1 MGRADRRPAHDGRV
15 IAVLVVPGQRPRV
28 SRTGPGLVAGIVA
41 LAAALGLALAGCS
54 PGTTGTVVG
63 TPAASGVSSV
73 ATTTGTSA
81 ASAVSEAVPS
91 YYAEAT
97 AARSPAYDSPDNI
110 SVRVTGTGAA
120 LATVR
125 PPAPYQSFGYVY
137 ATASPGVWVAGAQRW
152 HPVGQDNGAQ
162 PVALFKVTF
171 SPATRKVTLTRLPA
185 PALPGSAL
193 AAAAL
198 SPDGGSL
205 ALATLTPPGGGSA
218 PHSGGIWLSVYPLAG
233 RATAVASRELATIP
247 YPTVAD
253 DYSLTWLDDDR
264 TVAVGGPFGPAKALA
279 QAPAAVVYVDGTS
292 AGLPVIRT
300 VRLSFPPGKASLA
313 PATAPPRTCVG
324 APLAT
329 SDGQSVICGGTAA
342 TTLNFGPAINVG
354 VWVFS
359 AATGKLTST
368 WDRHVTC
375 CAISVFPGVLWASP
389 NGGTVVADGLTQANE
404 GAVLY
409 VRPPDGHLRQIPWPG
424 LSHYPGDPVNIIE
437 PPVAW

>member
-1 MGRADRRPAHDGRV
+1 
-15 IAVLVVPGQRPRV
+15 VLVVARHTPRV
-28 SRTGPGLVAGIVA
+28 SRTGPGFVAGIVA
-41 LAAALGLALAGCS
+41 LAAALGLALGGCS
-54 PGTTGTVVG
+54 AGATGSVAGT
-63 TPAASGVSSV
+63 AATSGASSV
-73 ATTTGTSA
+73 ATTTGISA
-81 ASAVSEAVPS
+81 TSAVSEAVPS

-110 SVRVTGTGAA
+110 SVRVTGTGGA

-125 PPAPYQSFGYVY
+125 PPAPYQSFGYLY
-137 ATASPGVWVAGAQRW
+137 ATGSPGVWVAGAQRW
-152 HPVGQDNGAQ
+152 HPVGQDNSAQ

-171 SPATRKVTLTRLPA
+171 SPVTRKVTLTRLPA

-193 AAAAL
+193 AAVAL
-198 SPDGGSL
+198 SPDGGRL
-205 ALATLTPPGGGSA
+205 ALATLTPPGAGSA

-247 YPTVAD
+247 DPTVAD

-264 TVAVGGPFGPAKALA
+264 TVAVGGGPAQALV
-279 QAPAAVVYVDGTS
+279 QAPAVVVYVDGTS

-300 VRLSFPPGKASLA
+300 VRLSFPPGQASLD

-404 GAVLY
+404 GAVLC

-424 LSHYPGDPVNIIE
+424 LSHYPDDPVNIIE